1 MSPKRHAPGGETKMS
16 VRVLIVDDENEY
28 VEVLSER
35 LSLRGYETLG
45 AAGGEA
51 ALLLIDEHP
60 VDIVLLDVMMPGLGG
75 IETLLQIKKRAPGV
89 AVIMLSGHADVNTA
103 IQGLE
108 LGAYDYLVKPVTL
121 DELLYKI
128 EDARSTSAEG

>member
-1 MSPKRHAPGGETKMS
+1 MSST
-16 VRVLIVDDENEY
+16 RVLIVDDEAEY

-45 AAGGEA
+45 AASGEEALRLA
-51 ALLLIDEHP
+51 AENP

-75 IETLLQIKKRAPGV
+75 IETLVQLKARNPGI

-103 IQGLE
+103 IQGME

-128 EDARSTSAEG
+128 EDARGAKSAG